1 MLSCWLEHA
10 RSEEGKP
17 AKQRLLAMW
26 QTYGLAQVLG
36 EDLGSGQVLLR
47 KVQAD

>member
-10 RSEEGKP
+10 RSKEGKP
-17 AKQRLLAMW
+17 AKQKLLALRK
-26 QTYGLAQVLG
+26 TYGLAQVLG

-47 KVQAD
+47 EVQAN